1 MIEHK
6 IYSYKWQFG
15 FQSAYSPNMQGI
27 VNVHF
32 DILIVMVSIL
42 VLVSYLLARS
52 IYLFDSSTK
61 LTSQDM
67 NHKDQVF
74 LEVAW
79 TILPMIIL
87 FIIGIPSIALLYAT
101 NELVDTNM
109 TIQVIGNQWYWT
121 YEYNDIDLTFDS
133 YMVFEDDLNY
143 GELRLLE
150 VDHRLIVPSSTHI
163 KVLITSSDVLHS
175 WAIPSLGIKIDACPG
190 RLNAITMFIKKSGIF
205 YGQCSEI
212 CGVNHGFMPIVVQA
226 INEIQYLDWINK
238 VLTD

>member
-6 IYSYKWQFG
+6 IYSYNWQLG
-15 FQSAYSPNMQGI
+15 FQSAYSPSMQGI

-32 DILIVMVSIL
+32 DILIVMLSIL
-42 VLVSYLLARS
+42 VLVSYLLARA
-52 IYLFDSSTK
+52 IYLFASHNK
-61 LTSQDM
+61 LKSENM
-67 NHKDQVF
+67 NHEDQVF

-87 FIIGIPSIALLYAT
+87 FIIGIPSIALLYAS

-150 VDHRLIVPSSTHI
+150 VDHRLVVPSLTHI
-163 KVLITSSDVLHS
+163 KLLVTSSDVIHS

-212 CGVNHGFMPIVVQA
+212 CGVNHAFMPIVVQA
-226 INEIQYLDWINK
+226 INELQYLDWVNK